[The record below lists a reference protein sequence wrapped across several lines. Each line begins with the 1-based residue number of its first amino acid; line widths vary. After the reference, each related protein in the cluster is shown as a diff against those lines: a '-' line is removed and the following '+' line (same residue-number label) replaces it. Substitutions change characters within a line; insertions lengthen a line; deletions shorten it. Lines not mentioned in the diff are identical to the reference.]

1 MMTTFETPNH
11 IRHNGDKSG
20 SWVRFGVIHSITPI
34 NLPGEG
40 HSPRVSIR
48 FRGGVTVDLDPAT
61 ATELARRLPA
71 LLAFMPVIPDVSG
84 AVADLE
90 EVL

>member
-1 MMTTFETPNH
+1 MTTYETPNH
-11 IRHNGDKSG
+11 FRRNGEKSG
-20 SWVRFGVIHSITPI
+20 AWARFGVIHSITPI

-40 HSPRVSIR
+40 HTPRVSIR

-71 LLAFMPVIPDVSG
+71 LLAFMPVVADVSG

-90 EVL
+90 GV